1 MIQYFAT
8 NRALDQ
14 LARAVSDRDTR
25 LQLAKGGYYFVDMA
39 KYMRYYLATT
49 DARKMPK
56 GAIIPNSS
64 TTVFDGFLNDKRI
77 GRIVVCVHGFNVELF
92 EAFTWFRVLTDSMKH
107 IDGVGDRLVTSPED
121 LEAKIDAKEGSLTAF
136 IGFSWP
142 SNGNVFS
149 YGSDQREAIGT
160 APAFASLLAHLKTT
174 GKSLNL
180 VCHSM
185 GNFLACHAFAALV
198 NQVVV
203 PCKAVEDEKVRN
215 LLARG
220 ELSEGTDLVKRDEY
234 LVDNYIMIAA
244 DVERRHVTKCE
255 VAALDDEDDV
265 EADYVGLFYS
275 GLQHLVRKKVN
286 LYSRFDSALNVSDL
300 EKKPRE
306 AVLAIGDTVSKWS
319 FGVLDFLERNPDQ
332 RWEKRL
338 GSAPAPINSSPGFKS
353 VNATEIA
360 GRKIDHSDHV
370 DAGPIAEAIARELSI

>member
-49 DARKMPK
+49 DASKMPK

-121 LEAKIDAKEGSLTAF
+121 LEAKNDAKEGSLTAF

-220 ELSEGTDLVKRDEY
+220 ELSEGTDLVRRDEY